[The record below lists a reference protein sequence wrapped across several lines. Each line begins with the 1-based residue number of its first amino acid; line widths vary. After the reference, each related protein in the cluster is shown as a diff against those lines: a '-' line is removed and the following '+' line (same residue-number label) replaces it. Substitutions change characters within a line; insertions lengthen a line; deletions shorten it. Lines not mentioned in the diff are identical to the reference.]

1 MKMISGLMTRAI
13 SSMVPTSNSNRR
25 PYCVKMDRPLLATLV
40 KTRPMMPNGARLMT
54 QRTICETASEVS
66 DKNFLVPSMA
76 MLFMAKPN
84 RQAHIRMPM

>member
-40 KTRPMMPNGARLMT
+40 KTRPMMPNGARLMI
-54 QRTICETASEVS
+54 QRTMVETV
-66 DKNFLVPSMA
+66 A